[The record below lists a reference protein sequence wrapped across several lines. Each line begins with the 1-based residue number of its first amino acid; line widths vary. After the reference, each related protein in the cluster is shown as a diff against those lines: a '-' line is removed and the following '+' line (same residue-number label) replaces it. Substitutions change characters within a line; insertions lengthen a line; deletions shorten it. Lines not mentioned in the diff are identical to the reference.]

1 MDQAEWFAQLERFA
15 DKVHPMY
22 ALVTDPEVV
31 YSDDR
36 EKCGC
41 PGCIIRRQIAEY
53 KKNPQSGSFS
63 L

>member
-1 MDQAEWFAQLERFA
+1 
-15 DKVHPMY
+15 MY

-53 KKNPQSGSFS
+53 KKNPQSSSFR